1 MRSFRNI
8 CCVLRGCFSR
18 CAERRA
24 RGFGCV
30 VLRPSLLA
38 CGFGTLM
45 VVQASV
51 LLRPHGLLTTGVD
64 RSKLGR
70 VVGECL
76 KCPCALRQARAGV

>member
-1 MRSFRNI
+1 LSATL
-8 CCVLRGCFSR
+8 VALGALRCT
-18 CAERRA
+18 A
-24 RGFGCV
+24 RCV

-38 CGFGTLM
+38 YGFGTLM
-45 VVQASV
+45 VVEAGV